1 MTASTVSSRLGVAS
15 LDELDLGALG
25 RALWRRRRWIVGLT
39 LAAAAI
45 SFTAVNLITPRYK
58 SEARVLIETRENIFF
73 RPEAE
78 KSMERGTVDQ
88 EAVASQVQ
96 LILSRDLARD
106 VVRKLKLG
114 ERPEFDPVLRG
125 TSIVRVVL
133 GLVGLAR
140 DPTSMTPEERV
151 LQSYFDRVSAYQVEK
166 SRVIAIEF
174 SSEDPELAAR
184 VANAIA
190 ENYLLLQQ
198 TAKQVQARAAGQW
211 LSGEIDGLRTKVEE
225 AEAKVE
231 QYRSKANL
239 FMGNNNTTLSNQQ
252 LGDFNTQF
260 GASRAQRAEA
270 DAKAKI
276 IRDALRTG
284 KAVDFS
290 EIMNSELMR
299 RLSEQ
304 RITLLAQLAEQSST
318 LLSGH
323 PRIKELRAQVGDLE
337 RQMRIEAERIARTLE
352 SDAKVAAARVEALS
366 SGLDQLKRQ
375 ATSTNEHDVQLRALE
390 REAKS
395 QRDLLESYLA
405 KFRDTSARD
414 NIGAASP
421 DARIISG
428 AAASNTPAWPKK
440 LPIVLMST
448 LAMLVLSVGFVLTGE
463 LLSGAP
469 AVAMV
474 MQTPGYAPPAA
485 TYSAS
490 AAAPAPAPAAAPAPP
505 PGPSMFARIAAA
517 VTPPAKPARSE
528 ELPAATPVAPSP
540 PAVGVPIETIE
551 GLAQELGAAGETAR
565 RIAVVG
571 ATRNIGTTFA
581 AITLA
586 RSLAKEGRV
595 VLVDLA
601 LSSPNLSV
609 IASDPSAPGI
619 TDVVRGVASF
629 GQIITRDKFSR
640 VHLIQAG
647 LAADAQSVLSS
658 QRLAIT
664 LEALARS
671 YDHVVVDAGALPDL
685 AAERFAQLAPRAVL
699 VAGKLDDPMTLSAR
713 ERLMAA
719 GFSNI
724 SVLSSGPRGPERSTP
739 GTRAAA

>member
-1 MTASTVSSRLGVAS
+1 MTMSAPSSRLGVTQAA

-25 RALWRRRRWIVGLT
+25 RALWRRKRWIIGLT
-39 LAAAAI
+39 LAAAVI
-45 SFTAVNLITPRYK
+45 SFVAVNLITPRYK
-58 SEARVLIETRENIFF
+58 SEVRVLIETRENIFF

-78 KSMERGTVDQ
+78 KSLERSTVDQ

-96 LILSRDLARD
+96 LILSRDLAREI
-106 VVRKLKLG
+106 VRKLKLG
-114 ERPEFDPVLRG
+114 ERPEFDPALRG
-125 TSIVRVVL
+125 ASVVKVVL
-133 GLVGLAR
+133 SLVGLAK
-140 DPTSMTPEERV
+140 DPISMSPEERV
-151 LQSYFDRVSAYQVEK
+151 LQSYFDRLSAFQVEK

-184 VANAIA
+184 VANSIA
-190 ENYLLLQQ
+190 ERYLVLLQ
-198 TAKQVQARAAGQW
+198 TAKQEQARAAGQW
-211 LSGEIDGLRTKVEE
+211 LSGEITSLRTKVEE

-231 QYRSKANL
+231 QYRSKTNL
-239 FMGNNNTTLSNQQ
+239 FVGNNNTTLSNQQ

-270 DAKAKI
+270 DSKAKI
-276 IRDALRTG
+276 IRDALRRGT
-284 KAVDFS
+284 AVDFS
-290 EIMNSELMR
+290 EIINSELMR

-304 RITLLAQLAEQSST
+304 RVTLHAQLAEQSST

-323 PRIKELRAQVGDLE
+323 PRIKELRAQIADLE
-337 RQMRIEAERIARTLE
+337 RQMRVEADRIARSLE
-352 SDAKVAAARVEALS
+352 NDAKVAAARVEALS

-414 NIGAASP
+414 NIGAASA
-421 DARIISG
+421 DARIISA

-448 LAMLVLSVGFVLTGE
+448 LAMLVLTVGFVLAGE

-469 AVAMV
+469 TAAYV
-474 MQTPGYAPPAA
+474 PSYAPPA
-485 TYSAS
+485 TYSVTAPSVAVPRTAS
-490 AAAPAPAPAAAPAPP
+490 ATSPVSTASNEVIPAAAPVGDDRP
-505 PGPSMFARIAAA
+505 
-517 VTPPAKPARSE
+517 T
-528 ELPAATPVAPSP
+528 
-540 PAVGVPIETIE
+540 VGVPVEAIE

-586 RSLAKEGRV
+586 RSLAKAGRV

-647 LAADAQSVLSS
+647 VAVDPQSVITS

-671 YDHVVVDAGALPDL
+671 YDHVVVDVGALPDL

-699 VAGKLDDPMTLSAR
+699 VAGKLDDPMTVSAR
-713 ERLMAA
+713 ERLVAA
-719 GFSNI
+719 GFGNI
-724 SVLSSGPRGPERSTP
+724 SVLSSAPRGPERSTP